1 MSGIIEKAPV
11 AKETK
16 GHFKI
21 EARDTN
27 NNIIDSY
34 EDNNLIV
41 FEARKKMASL
51 LASKARKGVTKILL
65 GTRGHNTNTGNIL
78 EPKVVGQDG
87 YEETRTNTFSEA
99 EQEFFYTIQ
108 WNPDNLLDKDNGQAN
123 WVGNTISFI
132 ATGNPMNSA
141 TENARVPVTITIT
154 ENTTE
159 FKIEVPET
167 AANGT
172 DGRSVVSYTEAGLF
186 CETEMFSIKCFPAKV
201 KDVSTSFS
209 IIWRIIF

>member
-21 EARDTN
+21 EARDIN

-123 WVGNTISFI
+123 WVGNTISFM

-172 DGRSVVSYTEAGLF
+172 DGR
-186 CETEMFSIKCFPAKV
+186 
-201 KDVSTSFS
+201 TSFS

>member
-78 EPKVVGQDG
+78 
-87 YEETRTNTFSEA
+87 
-99 EQEFFYTIQ
+99 
-108 WNPDNLLDKDNGQAN
+108 
-123 WVGNTISFI
+123 
-132 ATGNPMNSA
+132 
-141 TENARVPVTITIT
+141 
-154 ENTTE
+154 
-159 FKIEVPET
+159 
-167 AANGT
+167 
-172 DGRSVVSYTEAGLF
+172 
-186 CETEMFSIKCFPAKV
+186 
-201 KDVSTSFS
+201 
-209 IIWRIIF
+209 